1 MKSLK
6 FYLLIIGCALVSLAY
21 AQESLVKIS
30 PFYFVDGTFQTSYEK
45 VIKNDNS
52 LSISAGYFSS

>member
-30 PFYFVDGTFQTSYEK
+30 P
-45 VIKNDNS
+45 
-52 LSISAGYFSS
+52 SILLTAPFKLHMKK